1 MTDIPEI
8 PPAPVVAPYPALG
21 APNFNQMAYAVG
33 TGMPGVVSGIRE
45 IALAAR
51 TCALAARADTLA
63 VEAYVGVAQGAA
75 GTATTKAGESS
86 ASAAASA
93 AARDASIAAA
103 GASLESAEDSSASAG
118 AAKDS
123 EDAADRSAQLAAE
136 DRLATEQARDATQV
150 FRDQAEVFASAQFK
164 GTSSTSVVPGAGAKA
179 FAMEPLRSFVL
190 GMYLVVTSESD
201 PATSMSGYVQS
212 YDPATGALVIGVDVY
227 NGAAAK
233 ADWVI
238 GVAARAA
245 TNTLTRKVVTANE
258 MCVPGVLYIIAA
270 AGITLTLPTS
280 WTAGD
285 PIAFAEAIGGGALYN
300 MVYGATPLRGR
311 AVGTVQMSANYSA
324 SGVLIW
330 ADLIRGLV

>member
-51 TCALAARADTLA
+51 ACALAARADALA

-75 GTATTKAGESS
+75 GTATIKAGESS
-86 ASAAASA
+86 ASATASA

-103 GASLESAEDSSASAG
+103 GASLESAEDSSVSAS

-150 FRDQAEVFASAQFK
+150 LPRPGRGLCLGAIQGHQLDQRGPGGGGEGLCNGALALFCA
-164 GTSSTSVVPGAGAKA
+164 GHVPGSHIG
-179 FAMEPLRSFVL
+179 ERSRNVDERL
-190 GMYLVVTSESD
+190 MCRATTQR
-201 PATSMSGYVQS
+201 PAR
-212 YDPATGALVIGVDVY
+212 L
-227 NGAAAK
+227 
-233 ADWVI
+233 
-238 GVAARAA
+238 
-245 TNTLTRKVVTANE
+245 
-258 MCVPGVLYIIAA
+258 
-270 AGITLTLPTS
+270 
-280 WTAGD
+280 
-285 PIAFAEAIGGGALYN
+285 
-300 MVYGATPLRGR
+300 
-311 AVGTVQMSANYSA
+311 
-324 SGVLIW
+324 
-330 ADLIRGLV
+330 